1 VVIAPILFFASSR
14 WKTAREAPAF
24 SFWSAEKA

>member
-1 VVIAPILFFASSR
+1 VIALMRFFASSR
-14 WKTAREAPAF
+14 WKTAREASAF